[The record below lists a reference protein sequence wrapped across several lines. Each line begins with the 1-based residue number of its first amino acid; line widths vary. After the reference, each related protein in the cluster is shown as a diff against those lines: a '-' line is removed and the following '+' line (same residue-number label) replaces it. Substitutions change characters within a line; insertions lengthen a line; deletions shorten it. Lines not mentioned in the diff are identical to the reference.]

1 MSLTTFHYLSVTQSI
16 SDLMYF
22 PKSFAVNN
30 EGFFQSLKEL

>member
-1 MSLTTFHYLSVTQSI
+1 MSLTTLRYMSVTQSI

-22 PKSFAVNN
+22 PKSFTVDN